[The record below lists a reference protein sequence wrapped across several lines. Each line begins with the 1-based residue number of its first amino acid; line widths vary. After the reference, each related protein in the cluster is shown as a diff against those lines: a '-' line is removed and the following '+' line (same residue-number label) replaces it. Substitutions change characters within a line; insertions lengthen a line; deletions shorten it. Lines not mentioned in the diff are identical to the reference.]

1 MYMLFVSQAR
11 VPSRSYALSLANQP
25 QVNASPQN
33 LVLHFIEVS
42 KNLFS
47 VNKNLFGILHHL
59 SSELLLF
66 LFLCV
71 SQPVLLLLCF
81 IICFS
86 YLLPYSTPSGCPAS
100 PVPSIQDRSSILHQ
114 LPRDTFMRCPH
125 SSHHTS
131 LYTHI
136 QTPVVLVAQILT
148 NLQDIP

>member
-11 VPSRSYALSLANQP
+11 VLSRSYALSLANRP

-33 LVLHFIEVS
+33 LVLHFTEVS

-47 VNKNLFGILHHL
+47 VNKNLFGTLHHL

-66 LFLCV
+66 VFLCV
-71 SQPVLLLLCF
+71 SQPALLLLCF

-100 PVPSIQDRSSILHQ
+100 PVPSIQDCSSILHQ
-114 LPRDTFMRCPH
+114 LPRDTFMGYV
-125 SSHHTS
+125 HTAHTIP
-131 LYTHI
+131 LC
-136 QTPVVLVAQILT
+136 TPT
-148 NLQDIP
+148 SKLQLS